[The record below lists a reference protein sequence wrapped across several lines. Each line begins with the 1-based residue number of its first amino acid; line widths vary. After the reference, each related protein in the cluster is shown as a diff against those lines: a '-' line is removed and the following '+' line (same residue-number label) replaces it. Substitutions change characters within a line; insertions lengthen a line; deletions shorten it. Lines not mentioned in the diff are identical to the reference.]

1 MILLECGQGTREEVI
16 KLLGKYIIILVVKTV
31 GLHFM
36 SISTA
41 DFFSH
46 RQLWDMDSVFI
57 HKNEHLEI

>member
-41 DFFSH
+41 VCFS
-46 RQLWDMDSVFI
+46 RTIVGYGFSIYPQ
-57 HKNEHLEI
+57 E